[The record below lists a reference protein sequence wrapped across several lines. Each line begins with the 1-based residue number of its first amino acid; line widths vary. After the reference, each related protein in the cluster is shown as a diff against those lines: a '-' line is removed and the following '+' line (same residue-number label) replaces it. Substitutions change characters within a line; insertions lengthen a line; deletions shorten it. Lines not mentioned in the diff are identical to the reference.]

1 MAGVATSR
9 RLKNLGRGLAV
20 GAGAAVLAAA
30 LWLPGLLDRFEATTF
45 DLRAR
50 LLARPGK
57 ATEEVATIL
66 LDQDS
71 LSWAEEFGVG
81 WPWPRSLYG
90 MIADFCARGDA
101 KALVFDVL
109 YTEETNEDVVQD
121 EQFGEAIGNNGRVVA
136 AMNLATKAGQGGDE
150 GMASGLPRTRLAIP
164 GIDRGTLRGIDFPRA
179 EFPITAVRDT
189 AAFLA
194 NTNLPAD
201 SDGVYRREPLFS
213 VFAGEV
219 VPTEALAAWLLGKGG
234 SLSVAPGLLT
244 AGDTKVPI
252 DGEGRAILRYRG
264 PSLRHDHYK
273 AAAILNSEQ
282 QILEG
287 KQPDIDPAELR
298 GKYILFGFSAPG
310 LFDLKPTPMQ
320 ESYPGVEVNATM
332 LDNLL
337 SGDFLAPMGRPAG
350 LALLLV
356 LSLLAAMA
364 VSGVS
369 GAGRSVV
376 IYLVFLPL
384 APALGIA
391 AYALGTWLPVIPV
404 ELGVVLALVGA
415 SLANYATEG
424 RLKRIYRDTFKQY
437 MSHEYI
443 EQLVANP
450 KLLRLGGERKE
461 LTIYFSDVQGF
472 TSISERLS
480 PEELTALL
488 NDYLSAMTD
497 IIQEE
502 GGTIDKYEGDAIVAF
517 WNAPLS
523 LEDHAVRGVR
533 AALRCQAK
541 LAEMRPALRGRAG
554 RDMHQRI
561 GMNSGPA
568 VVGNMGSAAHFNY
581 TMLGDQVNLAA
592 RLEGVNKQFGTYT
605 MISEALLERIDG
617 AFPARELSRIAV
629 VGREEPIR
637 VYEPMLQAEYEARR
651 NELAIFAKG
660 LVHFY
665 DGAFIEAQR
674 VFSSIAATDPAA
686 AAYVRKCEI
695 LAGDPAVKR
704 DWRGV
709 WVMTEK

>member
-1 MAGVATSR
+1 MAGPSR
-9 RLKNLGRGLAV
+9 SRKSRNPGRGLAV
-20 GAGAAVLAAA
+20 GAGAALLAAA

-50 LLARPGK
+50 LLAKSGK

-66 LDQDS
+66 LDQYS
-71 LSWAEEFGVG
+71 LSWAEGLGVG

-90 MIADFCARGDA
+90 MIADFCARGGA
-101 KALVFDVL
+101 KALVFDVI
-109 YTEETNEDVVQD
+109 YTEETNEDVAQN
-121 EQFGEAIGNNGRVVA
+121 EQFGGSIGANGRVVA

-150 GMASGLPRTRLAIP
+150 AWPQGLPRTRLPVA
-164 GIDRGTLRGIDFPRA
+164 GLGKASLRGIDYPLA
-179 EFPITAVRDT
+179 EFPIAAVRDT

-194 NTNLPAD
+194 NTNLPPD
-201 SDGVYRREPLFS
+201 PDGVYRREPLFS

-234 SLSVAPGLLT
+234 SLAVAPGLLT
-244 AGDTKVPI
+244 VGDTKVPI
-252 DGEGRAILRYRG
+252 DGQGRAIIRYRG
-264 PSLRHDHYK
+264 PSLTHGNYT
-273 AAAILNSEQ
+273 AASILNAEQ

-287 KQPDIDPAELR
+287 RKPDIDPAELE
-298 GKYILFGFSAPG
+298 GKYVLFGFTAPG

-337 SGDFLAPMGRPAG
+337 SGDFLAPMGKPAG

-356 LSLLAAMA
+356 LSILASMA
-364 VSGVS
+364 VSAVA

-376 IYLVFLPL
+376 VYLAFLPL
-384 APALGIA
+384 PPALGIA
-391 AYALGTWLPVIPV
+391 AYALGTWLPVVPL

-488 NDYLSAMTD
+488 NEYLSAMTD

-533 AALRCQAK
+533 AALRCQAR
-541 LAEMRPALRGRAG
+541 LEEMRPGLRARAG
-554 RDMHQRI
+554 RDMYQRI

-605 MISEALLERIDG
+605 MISEALLEKIDG

-637 VYEPMLQAEYEARR
+637 VYEPMLQAEHEARR

-674 VFSSIAATDPAA
+674 VFSSIASVDPAA

-695 LAGDPAVKR
+695 LAADPSVKK

>member
-1 MAGVATSR
+1 MAGAARTR
-9 RLKNLGRGLAV
+9 RLKNLARGLAV
-20 GAGAAVLAAA
+20 GAGAALLATA

-50 LLARPGK
+50 LLAGPGK
-57 ATEEVATIL
+57 ATGEVATIL
-66 LDQDS
+66 LDQYS
-71 LSWAEEFGVG
+71 LSWAEELGVG

-90 MIADFCARGDA
+90 MIADFCARGGA

-109 YTEETNEDVVQD
+109 YTEETNEDVAQN
-121 EQFGEAIGNNGRVVA
+121 EQFGEGIGNNGRVVA
-136 AMNLATKAGQGGDE
+136 AMNLATSAGQGGDE
-150 GMASGLPRTRLAIP
+150 VWPPGLPRTRLEVSGLGRVA
-164 GIDRGTLRGIDFPRA
+164 LRGIDFPRA
-179 EFPITAVRDT
+179 EFPVAAVRGT

-201 SDGVYRREPLFS
+201 SDGVYRREPLLS
-213 VFAGEV
+213 TFAGEV
-219 VPTEALAAWLLGKGG
+219 VPTEALAAWAVGKGG
-234 SLSVAPGLLT
+234 SLAVAPGILW
-244 AGDTKVPI
+244 AGDTRVPI

-264 PSLRHDHYK
+264 PSLTHANYT
-273 AAAILNSEQ
+273 AASILNSEQ

-287 KQPDIDPAELR
+287 KTPDIDPRELG
-298 GKYILFGFSAPG
+298 GKYVLFGFTAPG

-337 SGDFLAPMGRPAG
+337 SGDFLAPLGRPAG

-376 IYLVFLPL
+376 VYLAFLPL

-488 NDYLSAMTD
+488 NEYLSAMTD

-523 LEDHAVRGVR
+523 LDDHAVRGVR
-533 AALRCQAK
+533 AALRCQAR
-541 LAEMRPALRGRAG
+541 LAEMRPALRARAG

-561 GMNSGPA
+561 GMNSGLA

-605 MISEALLERIDG
+605 MISEALVGRIDG
-617 AFPARELSRIAV
+617 AFPVRELSRIAV

-637 VYEPMLQAEYEARR
+637 VFEPMLQTEYEARR
-651 NELAIFAKG
+651 NELAVFAKG
-660 LVHFY
+660 LLHFY

-674 VFSSIAATDPAA
+674 IFSPIAAVDPAA
-686 AAYVRKCEI
+686 AAYVRKCEL
-695 LAGDPAVKR
+695 LAADPAARK

>member
-1 MAGVATSR
+1 MAGAAR
-9 RLKNLGRGLAV
+9 PRKPRNLGRGLAV
-20 GAGAAVLAAA
+20 GAGAALLAAA

-50 LLARPGK
+50 LLAGPGA
-57 ATEEVATIL
+57 ATGQVATIL
-66 LDQDS
+66 LDQYS
-71 LSWAEEFGVG
+71 LSWAEKLGVG

-90 MIADFCARGDA
+90 MIADFCARGGA
-101 KALVFDVL
+101 KALVFDVI
-109 YTEETNEDVVQD
+109 YTEETNEDVAQN
-121 EQFGEAIGNNGRVVA
+121 EQFGDGIRNNDRVVA
-136 AMNLATKAGQGGDE
+136 AMNLARAGQGGDE
-150 GMASGLPRTRLAIP
+150 AWPEGLPRTPLAV
-164 GIDRGTLRGIDFPRA
+164 RGLEKATLRGIDFPRA
-179 EFPITAVRDT
+179 EFPIAAVRDT

-201 SDGVYRREPLFS
+201 TDGVYRREPLFS
-213 VFAGEV
+213 TFAGEV

-234 SLSVAPGLLT
+234 SLAVAPGVLT
-244 AGDTKVPI
+244 VGGTRVPI

-264 PSLRHDHYK
+264 PTLTHSNYT
-273 AAAILNSEQ
+273 AASILNSEQ

-287 KQPDIDPAELR
+287 IKPDIDPAKLG
-298 GKYILFGFSAPG
+298 GKYVLFGFTAPG
-310 LFDLKPTPMQ
+310 LFDLKPTPMN
-320 ESYPGVEVNATM
+320 ESFPGVEVNATM

-337 SGDFLAPMGRPAG
+337 SGDFLAPLGLPVG

-356 LSLLAAMA
+356 LSLLASMA

-376 IYLVFLPL
+376 VYLVFLPL

-391 AYALGTWLPVIPV
+391 AYALGTWLPVIPL
-404 ELGVVLALVGA
+404 ELGVALALVGA

-533 AALRCQAK
+533 AALRCQAR
-541 LAEMRPALRGRAG
+541 LAGMRPALRARAG

-674 VFSSIAATDPAA
+674 VFSLIAATDPAA
-686 AAYVRKCEI
+686 AAYVRKCET
-695 LAGDPAVKR
+695 LAADPSVKK

>member
-1 MAGVATSR
+1 MAGAATSR
-9 RLKNLGRGLAV
+9 RLKSLGRGLAV

-50 LLARPGK
+50 LLARPGT
-57 ATEEVATIL
+57 ATEEVATII
-66 LDQDS
+66 LDQYS
-71 LSWAEEFGVG
+71 LSWAEEFGIG

-90 MIADFCARGDA
+90 MIADFCARGGA

-109 YTEETNEDVVQD
+109 YTEETNEDVAQN
-121 EQFGEAIGNNGRVVA
+121 EQFGEGIRNNGRVVA
-136 AMNLATKAGQGGDE
+136 AMNLATKAGQGGDD
-150 GMASGLPRTRLAIP
+150 AWPAGLPRTRLAVSGP
-164 GIDRGTLRGIDFPRA
+164 GKERLRGIDFPRA

-201 SDGVYRREPLFS
+201 PDGVYRREPLFA

-219 VPTEALAAWLLGKGG
+219 VPTEALAAWALGKGG
-234 SLSVAPGLLT
+234 SLAVAPGTLT
-244 AGDTKVPI
+244 VGDIKVPI
-252 DGEGRAILRYRG
+252 DGGGRAILRYRG
-264 PSLRHDHYK
+264 PTLTHEHYT
-273 AAAILNSEQ
+273 AASILNSEQ
-282 QILEG
+282 QIREG
-287 KQPDIDPAELR
+287 KKPDIDPAGLE
-298 GKYILFGFSAPG
+298 GKYILFGFTAPG
-310 LFDLKPTPMQ
+310 LFDLKPTPMK
-320 ESYPGVEVNATM
+320 ESFPGVEVNATM

-337 SGDFLAPMGRPAG
+337 SGDFLSPLGRPAG
-350 LALLLV
+350 LVLLLV
-356 LSLLAAMA
+356 LSLCAAMA

-376 IYLVFLPL
+376 VYLAFLPL

-391 AYALGTWLPVIPV
+391 AYALGTWLPVIPL

-443 EQLVANP
+443 EQLVADP
-450 KLLRLGGERKE
+450 SLLRLGGERKE

-523 LEDHAVRGVR
+523 LPDHAVRGVR
-533 AALRCQAK
+533 AALRCQAR
-541 LAEMRPALRGRAG
+541 LAEMRPALKARAG

-561 GMNSGPA
+561 GLNSGPA

-592 RLEGVNKQFGTYT
+592 RLEGVNKQFGTFT

-637 VYEPMLQAEYEARR
+637 VYEPMLQAEYEGRR
-651 NELAIFAKG
+651 NELAIFARG

-674 VFSSIAATDPAA
+674 VFSSIAASDPAA
-686 AAYVRKCEI
+686 AAYVRKCGI
-695 LAGDPAVKR
+695 LAADPEVKK